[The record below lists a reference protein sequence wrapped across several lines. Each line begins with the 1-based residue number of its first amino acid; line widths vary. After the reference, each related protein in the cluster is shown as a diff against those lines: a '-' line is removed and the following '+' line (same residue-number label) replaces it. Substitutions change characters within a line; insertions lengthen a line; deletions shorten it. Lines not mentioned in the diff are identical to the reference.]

1 MKKCYICCEEL
12 TKDND
17 SVEHIIPNA
26 IGGKLKSKELICKK
40 CNSKLGHSTDN
51 ELAKQLEFFTNF
63 LNINRER
70 GKPNDIIFTE
80 KGTNKEYR
88 RKANGEFIPKNKV
101 EVKEIIEGNKRILN
115 IISTNKKNVLKE
127 AEHIYKKLNLKN
139 KDIENDLKYT
149 KHNLNEMHTSLTFG
163 GENIKLAL
171 YKIAINFFIYSGGD
185 EKYIKHLINCLLQN
199 NANNTN
205 GYSKLI
211 SIKNT
216 DNIKE
221 NSIPH
226 IIYIEGNS
234 KEHILY
240 AYIEFFGTV
249 QFLVLLNDN
258 YDGVDIKYTY
268 YYDFIPKSEINISS
282 FNLELD
288 YNKIRN
294 NQYDIDLEI
303 SNDLF
308 NRFKYLLHIKSLLYK
323 LNDKD
328 LSSEEKYDLY
338 TEIGGLYYKLD
349 LHYKAI
355 KYYTYAININS
366 LYGYTYYIR
375 GSIYFLLEDDKNCIN
390 DYIRYLNLITRIS
403 YDELMLLAK
412 IFATIKKYKY
422 AISCYIRAISINN
435 NSKEIY
441 KELADL
447 YTELGNFT
455 NAYKYYECSLKLDNN
470 YYDAHICRLLLF
482 FKKYCG
488 INNNADIKNLYNN
501 IQFAN
506 ELIKKLKNNPVNSTK
521 DLNLAILDINKML
534 DIDYHN
540 DLIQLEDTLIELIKI
555 TNEK

>member
-185 EKYIKHLINCLLQN
+185 RKYIEHLIDCLIQN

-211 SIKNT
+211 SIRNSE
-216 DNIKE
+216 NIK
-221 NSIPH
+221 
-226 IIYIEGNS
+226 
-234 KEHILY
+234 KRIL
-240 AYIEFFGTV
+240 
-249 QFLVLLNDN
+249 FL
-258 YDGVDIKYTY
+258 I
-268 YYDFIPKSEINISS
+268 
-282 FNLELD
+282 
-288 YNKIRN
+288 
-294 NQYDIDLEI
+294 
-303 SNDLF
+303 
-308 NRFKYLLHIKSLLYK
+308 
-323 LNDKD
+323 
-328 LSSEEKYDLY
+328 
-338 TEIGGLYYKLD
+338 
-349 LHYKAI
+349 
-355 KYYTYAININS
+355 
-366 LYGYTYYIR
+366 
-375 GSIYFLLEDDKNCIN
+375 
-390 DYIRYLNLITRIS
+390 
-403 YDELMLLAK
+403 
-412 IFATIKKYKY
+412 
-422 AISCYIRAISINN
+422 
-435 NSKEIY
+435 
-441 KELADL
+441 
-447 YTELGNFT
+447 
-455 NAYKYYECSLKLDNN
+455 
-470 YYDAHICRLLLF
+470 
-482 FKKYCG
+482 
-488 INNNADIKNLYNN
+488 
-501 IQFAN
+501 
-506 ELIKKLKNNPVNSTK
+506 
-521 DLNLAILDINKML
+521 
-534 DIDYHN
+534 
-540 DLIQLEDTLIELIKI
+540 
-555 TNEK
+555 